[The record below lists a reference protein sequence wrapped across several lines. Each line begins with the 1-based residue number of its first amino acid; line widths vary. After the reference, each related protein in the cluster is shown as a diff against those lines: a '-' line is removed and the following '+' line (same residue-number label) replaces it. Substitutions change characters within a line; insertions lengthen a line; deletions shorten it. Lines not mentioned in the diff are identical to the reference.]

1 MGNKLTIKKYIKTAN
16 NNRKIVLD
24 EKIEKEIN
32 DLFPQQ
38 HNNNYY
44 PNNYAFNEQK
54 PCLKKYEL
62 RNLLQISDKT
72 NFDTI
77 FEIFG
82 DKNENKEEIIYQD
95 NLKYLYY
102 SFTDN
107 QSKIKFILFSFLIF
121 GDKEYIEEKELK
133 QLISRFFI
141 KNVQL
146 FAPFFNYTI
155 KIIEI
160 VDKNKKKGKKNH
172 KNENELLIPRDD
184 FIKNVKLFENANS
197 KIISEF
203 HFIKKY
209 IFLIAEN
216 LHLKSRMKL
225 MKINL
230 IMQII

>member
-24 EKIEKEIN
+24 EKIEKEIK

-62 RNLLQISDKT
+62 RNLLQISDKA
-72 NFDTI
+72 NFDRI

-82 DKNENKEEIIYQD
+82 DKNEDKEEIIYQE

-133 QLISRFFI
+133 KLISHFFI
-141 KNVQL
+141 KNVPL

-155 KIIEI
+155 K
-160 VDKNKKKGKKNH
+160 
-172 KNENELLIPRDD
+172 L
-184 FIKNVKLFENANS
+184 
-197 KIISEF
+197 
-203 HFIKKY
+203 
-209 IFLIAEN
+209 
-216 LHLKSRMKL
+216 
-225 MKINL
+225 
-230 IMQII
+230 